1 MHDRSAAPEPL
12 LPRVARGEAA
22 AVEACLARYAPLVWS
37 LARRLVRNPSVLEE
51 IVQEIF
57 VDVWKSAGSYDP
69 GRASEATFIA
79 TIARRRVIDR
89 QRRAARAPEAEVLD
103 EETVAVADEALE
115 RVEQRD
121 EAGRAARALATL
133 RPEQRRVILMSVVDG
148 RTHEEIATATGMPLG
163 TVKSHIRRGLDRA
176 ARLLRGR
183 GGARGSA
190 PAAQEEVP

>member
-1 MHDRSAAPEPL
+1 MQERPAALDSL
-12 LPRVARGEAA
+12 LPRVASGDAG
-22 AVEACLARYAPLVWS
+22 AVEACLARYSPLVWS
-37 LARRLVRNPSVLEE
+37 LAKRMVRNPSVLEE

-69 GRASEATFIA
+69 SRASEATFIA

-89 QRRAARAPEAEVLD
+89 QRRAARAPESEVLD
-103 EETVAVADEALE
+103 EETVAIADEELE

-133 RPEQRRVILMSVVDG
+133 RPEQRRVILMAVVDG

-176 ARLLRGR
+176 ARLLRRR